1 MEPIV
6 WEFVS
11 GLLKDPERI
20 GAGTNTL
27 IEQELASHSRDT
39 SQEAAAWAKKLEE
52 CDRLRSAYQDQ
63 QAAGLMSLEELAT
76 K

>member
-1 MEPIV
+1 M
-6 WEFVS
+6 
-11 GLLKDPERI
+11 
-20 GAGTNTL
+20 TTL